1 MEALGEKLGI
11 PPPEMVFPSNRLVL
25 RHEGSGWEYVFGVE
39 RALRCVDGVNEDWKV
54 QGVDLSQEWRGAA
67 GAGASGSGSGKKS
80 TTQFGEKPDRKKKT
94 KGIKVAYADEW
105 GKSR

>member
-1 MEALGEKLGI
+1 MGI

-25 RHEGSGWEYVFGVE
+25 RHETTGWEYVFGVE
-39 RALRCVDGVNEDWKV
+39 KALRCVDGVNGDWRV
-54 QGVDLSQEWRGAA
+54 QGVDLSQEWRGQAS
-67 GAGASGSGSGKKS
+67 GGASGTGKKS
-80 TTQFGEKPDRKKKT
+80 TTQFGEKPDRKKKS